1 MALEARRT
9 LNALVVVQA
18 LAIGIAVIY
27 MSAEIWAM
35 GLWLVLLV
43 VAQWRLRQPMTAR
56 QGLAL
61 LSGAALWGMLAYVN
75 RPLEPMRAR
84 EALAAWTFIR
94 FFAVLWFSVLILRAT
109 SLWALV
115 SHLEWALKRVI
126 GPRAAAGELA
136 LMALVAMR
144 FIPVLG
150 ASARHL
156 RADARMRRQLA
167 GNPARW
173 NDALRFVMP
182 LVMASILRSENVA
195 EALWTRGWRSG
206 VTPWPKPWTARDW
219 AATGTLWLFLIIAW
233 KEKI

>member
-1 MALEARRT
+1 MALEARPT
-9 LNALVVVQA
+9 LNPLVVVQA
-18 LAIGIAVIY
+18 LAIGIAAIY
-27 MSAEIWAM
+27 MSAEIWAI

-61 LSGAALWGMLAYVN
+61 LSGAALWGILAYVN
-75 RPLEPMRAR
+75 RPLEAMRTR

-94 FFAVLWFSVLILRAT
+94 FLAVLWFSVLLLRAT

-195 EALWTRGWRSG
+195 EALWTRGWRAG
-206 VTPWPKPWTARDW
+206 VTAWPKPWTPRDW
-219 AATGTLWLFLIIAW
+219 AATGALWLFLILAW